1 MTNRTKGTAGVEQL
15 EYITLD
21 ARRGLDLEDD
31 LALAAQNDVAAFE
44 SLYVRHRSAVYRY
57 LRTRTTN
64 GDDAADLTA
73 LTFERALVAIGR
85 YRPGGAGVRAW
96 LFGIARNASIDH
108 GRRLRAVPAPDRPP
122 DSDEG
127 PEARLVADEAA
138 AELRQRVAALPPDQ
152 RDAIVLRFAAGL
164 NATEIGAV
172 LGKTEAASQKLVSRG
187 LAVLKE
193 AYCVR
198 STGR

>member
-21 ARRGLDLEDD
+21 ARRGLDLDDD
-31 LALAAQNDVAAFE
+31 LALAARNDVSAFE

-73 LTFERALVAIGR
+73 LTFERAFVAIAR
-85 YRPGGAGVRAW
+85 YRPGNAGVRAW
-96 LFGIARNASIDH
+96 FVGMARNAAIDH
-108 GRRLRAVPAPDRPP
+108 GRRRLAAAPPERPP
-122 DSDEG
+122 GSDDG
-127 PEARLVADEAA
+127 PEKRFVEDEAA

-152 RDAIVLRFAAGL
+152 RDAIVLRFVAGL
-164 NATEIGAV
+164 TAREIGAV

-193 AYCVR
+193 AYCV
-198 STGR
+198 

>member
-21 ARRGLDLEDD
+21 ARRGLDLDDD
-31 LALAAQNDVAAFE
+31 LALAARNDVSAFE

-73 LTFERALVAIGR
+73 LTFERAFVAIAR
-85 YRPGGAGVRAW
+85 YRPGNAGVRAW
-96 LFGIARNASIDH
+96 FVGIARNAAIDH
-108 GRRLRAVPAPDRPP
+108 GRRRLAAPPPERPP
-122 DSDEG
+122 GSDDG
-127 PEARLVADEAA
+127 PEKRFVEDEAA

-152 RDAIVLRFAAGL
+152 RDAIVLRFVAGL
-164 NATEIGAV
+164 TAREIGAV

-187 LAVLKE
+187 LALLKE
-193 AYCVR
+193 AYCV
-198 STGR
+198 

>member
-1 MTNRTKGTAGVEQL
+1 MEQL
-15 EYITLD
+15 EHITCETT
-21 ARRGLDLEDD
+21 RSLDLDD
-31 LALAAQNDVAAFE
+31 ELALAARDDRAAFE
-44 SLYVRHRSAVYRY
+44 PLYVRHRNAVYRY
-57 LRTRTTN
+57 LRTRTSS

-73 LTFERALVAIGR
+73 LTFERAFVAIAR
-85 YRPGGAGVRAW
+85 YRPGDAGVRAW
-96 LFGIARNASIDH
+96 LFGIASNASIDH

>member
-21 ARRGLDLEDD
+21 ARRGLELDDD
-31 LALAAQNDVAAFE
+31 LALAARNDVSAFE
-44 SLYVRHRSAVYRY
+44 SLYVLHRSAVYRY

-73 LTFERALVAIGR
+73 LAFERAFVAIAR

-96 LFGIARNASIDH
+96 LFGIARNASIDD
-108 GRRLRAVPAPDRPP
+108 GRRRLAAPPPDRPP
-122 DSDEG
+122 DPVVG
-127 PEARLVADEAA
+127 PETRLVADEDA
-138 AELRQRVAALPPDQ
+138 AELRHRVASLPSDQ

-164 NATEIGAV
+164 TAREIGAV

-187 LAVLKE
+187 LAALKE
-193 AYCVR
+193 AYRVR
-198 STGR
+198 

>member
-1 MTNRTKGTAGVEQL
+1 MEQL
-15 EYITLD
+15 EHITCETT
-21 ARRGLDLEDD
+21 RSLDLDD
-31 LALAAQNDVAAFE
+31 ELALAARDDRAAFE
-44 SLYVRHRSAVYRY
+44 PLYVRHRNAVYRY
-57 LRTRTTN
+57 LRTRTSS

-73 LTFERALVAIGR
+73 LTFERAFVAIAR
-85 YRPGGAGVRAW
+85 YRPGDAGVRAW

>member
-73 LTFERALVAIGR
+73 LTFERAFVAIAR
-85 YRPGGAGVRAW
+85 YRPGNAGVRAW
-96 LFGIARNASIDH
+96 FVGIARNAAIDH
-108 GRRLRAVPAPDRPP
+108 GRRRLAAPPPERPP
-122 DSDEG
+122 GSDDG
-127 PEARLVADEAA
+127 PEKRFVEDEAA
-138 AELRQRVAALPPDQ
+138 AELRQRVAALPPGSVVPANNPVKC
-152 RDAIVLRFAAGL
+152 RRLP
-164 NATEIGAV
+164 
-172 LGKTEAASQKLVSRG
+172 
-187 LAVLKE
+187 
-193 AYCVR
+193 
-198 STGR
+198 

>member
-1 MTNRTKGTAGVEQL
+1 MMDPHEGTAGVEQI
-15 EYITLD
+15 EYIARDTTKGFDLD
-21 ARRGLDLEDD
+21 DGF
-31 LALAAQNDVAAFE
+31 ALAARTDAAAFE
-44 SLYVRHRSAVYRY
+44 LIYTRNRSAVYRY
-57 LRTRTTN
+57 LRTRTIS

-73 LTFERALVAIGR
+73 LTFERAFVAIGR

-96 LFGIARNASIDH
+96 LVGIARNASIDH
-108 GRRLRAVPAPDRPP
+108 GRRRLAAPPPDRPP
-122 DSDEG
+122 DPDEG
-127 PEARLVADEAA
+127 PETRLVANETA
-138 AELRQRVAALPPDQ
+138 AELRQHVAALPPDQ

-164 NATEIGAV
+164 TAAEIGAV

>member
-1 MTNRTKGTAGVEQL
+1 MSNPHDGTEWVEQIG
-15 EYITLD
+15 YISRDTGRSLSLD
-21 ARRGLDLEDD
+21 DD
-31 LALAAQNDVAAFE
+31 LALAARDDTAAFE

-57 LRTRTTN
+57 LRTRTTE

-73 LTFERALVAIGR
+73 LTFERAFVAISR
-85 YRPGGAGVRAW
+85 YRPGGSGVRAW

-108 GRRLRAVPAPDRPP
+108 GRRRLAAPPPERPP
-122 DSDEG
+122 DPDEG

-138 AELRQRVAALPPDQ
+138 AELRRRVAALPPDQ
-152 RDAIVLRFAAGL
+152 RDAIVLRFAGGL
-164 NATEIGAV
+164 TAREIGTV

-193 AYCVR
+193 SYCVR
-198 STGR
+198 